1 MSNTHGR
8 TTKGA
13 KDTPLTTEQRELAA
27 RYFGFSQAEAVTV
40 WHKSLHSGPSA
51 NLYVGDDE
59 DARDIGALFVQ
70 CRAKPTG
77 RDDRSSPHTED

>member
-40 WHKSLHSGPSA
+40 C
-51 NLYVGDDE
+51 GDDE
-59 DARDIGALFVQ
+59 DARDIGTQALPV
-70 CRAKPTG
+70 PL
-77 RDDRSSPHTED
+77 HTLHANGYA